1 MKPGIFTAQE
11 MYLTGFDYIVRN
23 TCISDED
30 LIKASQIRN
39 LLCEDIRAH
48 SHTFLYSLQN

>member
-48 SHTFLYSLQN
+48 LYFSSQN